1 MGGLEIAGG
10 ILLLITSVLLIAF
23 IVLQE
28 GGKGGIGALGGDSE
42 SYIGK
47 SGDRSRSATLLKLTK
62 ILTVVFVVLTL
73 ALNIIAVLSK

>member
-10 ILLLITSVLLIAF
+10 ILLLITSVLLIVF